1 MEKRLA
7 RVQSTLTFAVGN
19 DTNFESRTFWYGR
32 EMWKRMDVDV
42 RVTLIGLFGM
52 FFLLLLLFFLSCL
65 GNTGFG
71 SRNGV
76 DGIFVLE
83 GAL

>member
-1 MEKRLA
+1 
-7 RVQSTLTFAVGN
+7 
-19 DTNFESRTFWYGR
+19 
-32 EMWKRMDVDV
+32 MWKRMDVDV